1 MITIRTAN
9 FEVEGSVEDILSL
22 FSQLELGSSIE
33 PVEEP
38 PTVRVERDQQQTTLT
53 AYEPFKQRSSGQVG
67 MTKAKYHS
75 GRKIHCCSRCGA
87 QHRHMNKTTGRC
99 KSCPVEEV
107 AL

>member
-9 FEVEGSVEDILSL
+9 FEVEGSVEEILLL
-22 FSQLELGSSIE
+22 FSQLDFGASIE

-38 PTVRVERDQQQTTLT
+38 PAVTVVRDQQQTTLT
-53 AYEPFKQRSSGQVG
+53 AYKAFKQRSSGQEG
-67 MTKAKYHS
+67 MTKAKYHT

-87 QHRHMNKTTGRC
+87 EHRHMNKTTGRC